1 MTALGWSVRSQ
12 VFLHFC
18 EVTQKCQNFF
28 ADEWPCFSPKNGASQ
43 RSLAQ
48 SYSEGRETGKPVVE
62 AVNFKEI
69 GERLGSQV

>member
-1 MTALGWSVRSQ
+1 M
-12 VFLHFC
+12 FLHFC
-18 EVTQKCQNFF
+18 EVTHTNVRTSF
-28 ADEWPCFSPKNGASQ
+28 ADAWPCFSPNNGASQ

-48 SYSEGRETGKPVVE
+48 SFFEARETGKPVVE